1 MFKKVLSKKTEI
13 NPRLA
18 IVNIILL
25 TSAFV
30 WYFLAFNVLR
40 DLMAPLNLTDFATME
55 ILGVNFAGIAI
66 SAVFGSFVVD
76 KFQKRVPFLYLWM
89 IIGVF
94 FSLIPLFS
102 SPSSIIELIVLSAA
116 FGSYFGLGMPS
127 AMGYFA
133 ASTSFENRSKLGG
146 ITFLIIGLAFF
157 VLGTVGFGNIVLASV
172 ILAAVRLA
180 GLLLFY
186 LLKAKE
192 KPAQEPGKIT
202 YARVVSNRS
211 FILYLI
217 PWIMFNLVNYM
228 TVPVTSN
235 LFSQGEN
242 FVFVSTV
249 FENILTAVFAI
260 VTGFFADAVGRKR
273 LAIMGFAM
281 LGIGYAALGFFQNTY
296 SWYFYTV
303 VDGIAWGAFYVI
315 FLFTLWGDIAQGH
328 NSEKFYVIGTL
339 PYLFSNF
346 MRLLLGPIM
355 SGIAPTEI
363 FTFASFFLFLAVLP
377 LVYAPE
383 TLPETSMKERELKSY
398 YEKAKKVK
406 EKYS

>member
-1 MFKKVLSKKTEI
+1 
-13 NPRLA
+13 
-18 IVNIILL
+18 
-25 TSAFV
+25 
-30 WYFLAFNVLR
+30 
-40 DLMAPLNLTDFATME
+40 
-55 ILGVNFAGIAI
+55 
-66 SAVFGSFVVD
+66 
-76 KFQKRVPFLYLWM
+76 
-89 IIGVF
+89 
-94 FSLIPLFS
+94 
-102 SPSSIIELIVLSAA
+102 
-116 FGSYFGLGMPS
+116 
-127 AMGYFA
+127 
-133 ASTSFENRSKLGG
+133 
-146 ITFLIIGLAFF
+146 
-157 VLGTVGFGNIVLASV
+157 
-172 ILAAVRLA
+172 
-180 GLLLFY
+180 
-186 LLKAKE
+186 
-192 KPAQEPGKIT
+192 
-202 YARVVSNRS
+202 
-211 FILYLI
+211 
-217 PWIMFNLVNYM
+217 M